1 MVYQR
6 KAFANASAE
15 GKGVIEMHPQDQKA
29 IEEIQAINESI
40 FSSIETPK

>member
-15 GKGVIEMHPQDQKA
+15 GKGVIEMYPKDQKA
-29 IEEIQAINESI
+29 IEEIQAINKAI
-40 FSSIETPK
+40 FSNIIAPE